1 MSQGPV
7 QPSKTL
13 PSGSAKNEVACF
25 SPSRAVVFASL
36 RPLGELREL
45 VLENYRARGGA
56 SSWLHRDRVRL
67 LDAMIDTEDAYE
79 SKRDTALV
87 SALRGIRRE
96 LESLVWP

>member
-1 MSQGPV
+1 MSQVPV
-7 QPSKTL
+7 QQSKTL
-13 PSGSAKNEVACF
+13 PSGSTKSEVACF

-79 SKRDTALV
+79 SKRDTARV

-96 LESLVWP
+96 LSSLVWP